1 MKRENQ
7 HQTFEMFRKIAQEF
21 APCMHDYLY
30 VYDIQEDTYYI
41 TEQAVERFLVPDSV
55 FHDVLKAH
63 EKFVYPEDLD
73 LLTRDLEKMISGEKT
88 EHDLEYRWVGRNG
101 APIWINCKG
110 RVILNEDGTPHLMIG
125 CINEIGKRQSAD
137 NISGLLSE
145 DALKKKMVALRPD
158 EYKGNLL
165 RIGIDDFKSINEG
178 LGMNYGNFIL
188 SSVAECIRSCIKKN
202 QFVYYIISDEF
213 MILDLCDESKEDM
226 ETLYDNI
233 RSSIDIV
240 IEEQNY
246 KAVYTVSGGIVPLNV
261 KEAESLDDLIKLSE
275 FTLSEAKRRGKNQV
289 YVYDSDDYQQF
300 LRNALLLQ
308 SLKKSVASNCE
319 GFSLHFQPIVNAK
332 TEELF
337 SAEALLRYVTA
348 EGVMVSTA
356 EFVPLLESSGLII
369 PVGKWLIR
377 EAFVMC
383 KQCQRKYPDFKININ
398 ISYVQLMKSAIFDEI
413 MDELYEN
420 GLDTEDVVI
429 ELTESGH
436 LENSPSVRNVWQKLK
451 LHGIKLAIDDFGT
464 GYANLYNIGNL
475 RPDIVKIDR
484 SFTLKALKY
493 ENDYKLLI
501 YILDMIHCL
510 GLQLVIEGIE
520 EAEELKKIIVLQPDY
535 IQGFY
540 YGRPCPKEDFFKK
553 YGVKIVDRFE

>member
-1 MKRENQ
+1 MMKKENQ
-7 HQTFEMFRKIAQEF
+7 HQTFEMFQKIAQEF

-30 VYDIQEDTYYI
+30 VYDIPNDTYYI
-41 TEQAVERFLVPDSV
+41 TEQALERFLVPDCI
-55 FHDVLKAH
+55 FHDVIKAH

-73 LLTRDLEKMISGEKT
+73 MLKQDLQKMIDGEKS
-88 EHDLEYRWVGRNG
+88 EHDLEYRWVGRDG

-110 RVILNEDGTPHLMIG
+110 RIIMSEDGTPHLMIG

-145 DALKKKMVALRPD
+145 DALKKKILSLKYD
-158 EYKGNLL
+158 QYKGNLL

-178 LGMNYGNFIL
+178 LGINYGNFIL
-188 SSVAECIRSCIKKN
+188 SSVAECIRSCLKN
-202 QFVYYIISDEF
+202 NQYVYYIISDEF
-213 MILDLCDESKEDM
+213 MVLDLNDESVEEM
-226 ETLYDNI
+226 EILYDNI
-233 RSSIDIV
+233 RSCVDNI
-240 IEEQNY
+240 IEQQNY
-246 KAVYTVSGGIVPLNV
+246 KAIYTISGGIVTLDA
-261 KEAESLDDLIKLSE
+261 KEAESYEDLIKLSE
-275 FTLSEAKRRGKNQV
+275 FALSEAKRHGKNQV
-289 YVYDSDDYQQF
+289 YTFRNEDYQLF

-319 GFSLHFQPIVNAK
+319 GFVLYFQPIVNAQS
-332 TEELF
+332 EELF
-337 SAEALLRYVTA
+337 SAEALLRYITS
-348 EGVMVSTA
+348 EGVMVSPA
-356 EFVPLLESSGLII
+356 EFIPLLESSGLII

-377 EAFVMC
+377 EAFSMC
-383 KQCQRKYPDFKININ
+383 KECKVKYPDFKINVN
-398 ISYVQLMKSAIFDEI
+398 VSYVQLMKSAIFDEI
-413 MDELYEN
+413 MDELYEHD
-420 GLDTEDVVI
+420 LEAEDVII

-436 LENSPSVRNVWQKLK
+436 LENSPGVRHVWQKLK

-484 SFTLKALKY
+484 VFTLRALKD

-510 GLQLVIEGIE
+510 GFQLVIEGIE
-520 EAEELKKIIVLQPDY
+520 EAEELKKIVALQPDY

-553 YGVKIVDRFE
+553 YGI

>member
-1 MKRENQ
+1 MKKEY
-7 HQTFEMFRKIAQEF
+7 QTFEMFQKIAQEF

-30 VYDIQEDTYYI
+30 VYDIPNDTYYI
-41 TEQAVERFLVPDSV
+41 TEQALDRFLVPGSV
-55 FHDVLKAH
+55 FHDVMKAH
-63 EKFVYPEDLD
+63 EKFVYPEDMELLAHD
-73 LLTRDLEKMISGEKT
+73 LQKMVSGEKT
-88 EHDLEYRWVGRNG
+88 EHDLEYRWVGKDG
-101 APIWINCKG
+101 SPIWINCKG
-110 RVILNEDGTPHLMIG
+110 RMIQAEDGSPHLMIG

-145 DALKKKMVALRPD
+145 DALKKKIFSLRSD

-165 RIGIDDFKSINEG
+165 RIGIDDFKAINEG

-188 SSVAECIRSCIKKN
+188 SSVADCIKSCIRKN
-202 QFVYYIISDEF
+202 QFVFYIISDEF
-213 MILDLCDESKEDM
+213 MVLDLNDESEEDM
-226 ETLYDNI
+226 EILYDNI

-246 KAVYTVSGGIVPLNV
+246 KAVYTISGGIVPLNV
-261 KEAESLDDLIKLSE
+261 KKAESYDDLIKLSE
-275 FTLSEAKRRGKNQV
+275 FALSEAKRRGKNQV
-289 YVYDSDDYQQF
+289 YSYNCEDYHLF

-308 SLKKSVASNCE
+308 SLKKSVAGNCE
-319 GFSLHFQPIVNAK
+319 GFSLYFQPIVDAQS
-332 TEELF
+332 EELF

-348 EGVMVSTA
+348 EGVMVSPV

-369 PVGKWLIR
+369 PVGKWVIR
-377 EAFVMC
+377 EALAMC
-383 KQCQRKYPDFKININ
+383 KQCQKKYPKFKININ

-413 MDELYEN
+413 MDALYEN
-420 GLDTEDVVI
+420 GLDTEDIII

-484 SFTLKALKY
+484 SFTLKALKN

-510 GLQLVIEGIE
+510 GLKLVIEGIE
-520 EAEELKKIIVLQPDY
+520 ELEELRKIIVLQPDY

-540 YGRPCPKEDFFKK
+540 YGRPCPKEEFFKK
-553 YGVKIVDRFE
+553 YDVFGIDRLD